1 MNATALRPTIQM
13 LKAVNLLQS
22 FADQELNHLLQ
33 MGTMNS
39 AEAHSNIVIEG
50 ELTGGLFV
58 LLDGIVGVYKN
69 NQLTGTMYDIG
80 QLRAGSAFGEMSLI
94 DNNPRSATVR
104 ALTDCHMFFLSREAF
119 QKFLSTS
126 IDLKLRFYES
136 CIRTIVQRVRQLDES
151 YVISQYQLW
160 KTALKK
166 EAA

>member
-1 MNATALRPTIQM
+1 
-13 LKAVNLLQS
+13 
-22 FADQELNHLLQ
+22 
-33 MGTMNS
+33 
-39 AEAHSNIVIEG
+39 
-50 ELTGGLFV
+50 
-58 LLDGIVGVYKN
+58 GIVGVYKN

>member
-1 MNATALRPTIQM
+1 MGEPILRPSVDM
-13 LKAVNLLQS
+13 LKSVNLLQS
-22 FADQELNHLLQ
+22 LNDQELNYLLQ
-33 MGTMNS
+33 MGAVKK

-50 ELTGGLFV
+50 ELTGGLYV
-58 LLDGIVGVYKN
+58 ILDGIVGVYKN

-80 QLRAGSAFGEMSLI
+80 QLRAGSAFGEMSLV

-104 ALTDCHMFFLSREAF
+104 ALTDCHLFFLSREAF

-126 IDLKLRFYES
+126 VDLRLRFYES
-136 CIRTIVQRVRQLDES
+136 CIRNIVQRLRQLDES